1 MSQSC
6 LYCGELDSEITEN
19 AHVLRSNNETALYFI
34 SFAPKQKIVELSLMS
49 SAVSELHIGS
59 LKLQ

>member
-19 AHVLRSNNETALYFI
+19 ADILCSNNETVLYFI
-34 SFAPKQKIVELSLMS
+34 SFAPEQKIVELNLML

-59 LKLQ
+59 LQLQ